1 MQLQENVGKS
11 DVMSIRVMLADDHKI
26 LREALRSV
34 LEQESDIAVVAEA
47 SDGAETISLYTSPR
61 LGC

>member
-1 MQLQENVGKS
+1 
-11 DVMSIRVMLADDHKI
+11 MLADDHKI